1 MLSRQLSPQ
10 ENMVQEK
17 YQFLGLVVPDPVDPN
32 FDPVAWAN
40 TCQEVFNKNI
50 ALIGKSYDTF
60 ILKCSSDFDP
70 LISGLQVSDS
80 TLTWARW
87 MAEGWGYESPATRVV
102 REGL

>member
-1 MLSRQLSPQ
+1 M
-10 ENMVQEK
+10 QEK
-17 YQFLGLVVPDPVDPN
+17 YQFWGLVIPDPVDPN

-40 TCQEVFNKNI
+40 TCQDVFHKNI

-80 TLTWARW
+80 TLKWALW
-87 MAEGWGYESPATRVV
+87 MAEGWGYETHAMRSSRQGPVQD
-102 REGL
+102 

>member
-1 MLSRQLSPQ
+1 M
-10 ENMVQEK
+10 QEK